1 MRKAFILALF
11 ASASSVAT
19 ASSAD
24 YYLQI
29 KGVAV
34 AGGYTYLDVRST
46 GDLDGDGLPDDAVVR
61 LQCAGSTLEAADY
74 SVKPRDAAS
83 GQASGKRMHKPITF
97 VKEWSAT
104 TPQLARPARIQRKR
118 EQGCEDDARRLDR
131 HQLVG
136 CTQLV
141 RGFSGCGTR
150 PPSRGQIF
158 KTTEKKIDSS
168 SKVQRH
174 NRVITTIGTT

>member
-1 MRKAFILALF
+1 MRKALILALF

-46 GDLDGDGLPDDAVVR
+46 GDLNGDGLPDDAVVR

-97 VKEWSAT
+97 VKEWSAV
-104 TPQLARPARIQRKR
+104 TPQLMKVRPSYNVKENKGARMMDDDWTAINLSDAPNLCADSAAAVKATKTRSNIQ
-118 EQGCEDDARRLDR
+118 
-131 HQLVG
+131 
-136 CTQLV
+136 
-141 RGFSGCGTR
+141 
-150 PPSRGQIF
+150 
-158 KTTEKKIDSS
+158 
-168 SKVQRH
+168 
-174 NRVITTIGTT
+174 NN